1 MVHACNQ
8 KAKVKARRPA
18 AALLVCLFVMSI
30 VTAMVVAVIDTQYLQ
45 LTSIRNT
52 TDYERALYLAGAGVH
67 HAFVELEIDITWRT
81 GVPSTQ
87 FPAGS
92 GNTYSATVVNGAGGA
107 AVVTGTG
114 TSGSVTRRLQVTVLG
129 N

>member
-1 MVHACNQ
+1 
-8 KAKVKARRPA
+8 
-18 AALLVCLFVMSI
+18 MSV

-52 TDYERALYLAGAGVH
+52 ADYERALYLAGAGVH
-67 HAFVELEIDITWRT
+67 HAIVELENDITWRT
-81 GVPSTQ
+81 GVPSTE

-92 GNTYSATVVNGAGGA
+92 GNTYSATVVDGAAGE

-114 TSGSVTRRLQVTVLG
+114 VSGSVTRKLEVTVLG